1 MSDAAIHPGRVDVA
15 GVAPSGPDDQATRL
29 RAMVEAVERRQA
41 KPAVSPASMRGDLR
55 AAPVR
60 RARIITVSSGKGGVG
75 KTNTCVN
82 LAIALTQLGK
92 RTTLLDADLGMAN
105 ADVLCGLTPVR
116 RLDQFVGVSDGAQ
129 PALGAVRTTRLL
141 REIAV
146 EAPGGFRL
154 IPGAV
159 GVARMADLAPREQ
172 ARLLAGLDELE
183 RDADVLIV
191 DTGAGLG
198 PEIISFIHAADLAV
212 IIATPEPT
220 SIADAY
226 ALIKCSVLAPRQAR
240 RAHGLR
246 PDPATN
252 APRLGLVVNQAAEPQ
267 EAAGVHARIAG
278 VCQRFLGYPLPLV
291 GWVTQDARV
300 GGAVRK
306 RRPVL
311 LESEKCQA
319 SRDLRELAGAI
330 ARILEPPLDPAKGP
344 EEPEMG
350 QGWLKRL
357 ILRGR

>member
-1 MSDAAIHPGRVDVA
+1 MSDAAIHPGVP
-15 GVAPSGPDDQATRL
+15 GVGDADRACPDDQATRL
-29 RAMVEAVERRQA
+29 RAMVEDVERRQA
-41 KPAVSPASMRGDLR
+41 ALRPAPAPNAGRGQ
-55 AAPVR
+55 VQHTR
-60 RARIITVSSGKGGVG
+60 RARIVTVSSGKGGVG

-116 RLDQFVGVSDGAQ
+116 RLDHFVGVSDGVHAT
-129 PALGAVRTTRLL
+129 PGAAVSGRSL

-154 IPGAV
+154 IPGAM
-159 GVARMADLAPREQ
+159 GVARMANLDPREQ
-172 ARLLAGLDELE
+172 ARLLAGLQDLE
-183 RDADVLIV
+183 RDSDLLIV

-198 PEIISFIHAADLAV
+198 PEIISFVQAADLAV

-226 ALIKCSVLAPRQAR
+226 ALIKCSLLAQRR
-240 RAHGLR
+240 VSRAHGLR
-246 PDPATN
+246 PEPPTP
-252 APRLGLVVNQAAEPQ
+252 APRMELVVNQVTGQQ
-267 EAAGVHARIAG
+267 EAAAVHARIAG
-278 VCQRFLGYPLPLV
+278 VCQRFLGYSLPLL

-300 GGAVRK
+300 GAAVRK

-319 SRDLRELAGAI
+319 SRDLRQLAGVV
-330 ARILEPPLDPAKGP
+330 ARILGP
-344 EEPEMG
+344 DAATNTGPDGAAQG
-350 QGWLKRL
+350 QGWLSRL
-357 ILRGR
+357 VLRGR

>member
-1 MSDAAIHPGRVDVA
+1 MSDAAIHPGRAAVA
-15 GVAPSGPDDQATRL
+15 GVPAGPDDQATRL

-41 KPAVSPASMRGDLR
+41 RPATPPSPGRD
-55 AAPVR
+55 PQPPQR

-116 RLDQFVGVSDGAQ
+116 RLDHFVGVSDAA
-129 PALGAVRTTRLL
+129 PAPVGPAPTTRSL

-146 EAPGGFRL
+146 DAPGGFRL
-154 IPGAV
+154 IPGSV
-159 GVARMADLAPREQ
+159 GVARMANLAPREQ
-172 ARLLAGLDELE
+172 DRLLAGLDELE

-212 IIATPEPT
+212 VIATPEPT

-226 ALIKCSVLAPRQAR
+226 ALIKCSVLAQRQSR

-246 PDPATN
+246 PESPVPV
-252 APRLGLVVNQAAEPQ
+252 PRLGLVVNQAADPE

-278 VCQRFLGYPLPLV
+278 VCARFLGYPLPLV
-291 GWVTQDARV
+291 GWVMQDARV

-311 LESEKCQA
+311 LESGKCQA
-319 SRDLRELAGAI
+319 SRDLRALAVAV
-330 ARILEPPLDPAKGP
+330 AKLLEPPAGETGDLRTAR
-344 EEPEMG
+344 
-350 QGWLKRL
+350 GWLRRL
-357 ILRGR
+357 VLRGR